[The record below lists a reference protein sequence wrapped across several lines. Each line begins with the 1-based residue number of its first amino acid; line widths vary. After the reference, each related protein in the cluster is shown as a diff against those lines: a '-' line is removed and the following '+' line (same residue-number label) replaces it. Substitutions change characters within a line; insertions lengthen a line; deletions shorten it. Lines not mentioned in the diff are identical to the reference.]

1 MMAGTV
7 PVLSILFMGLALV
20 ISAALPVGLC
30 IYFHR
35 AKKAALFPFFI
46 GCAAMILSAFVLES
60 LAHRC
65 ILSTNAGAVILENIW
80 LYGLYGGA
88 MAGLFEETGRFIA
101 FKTIL
106 RNHRDNDANALMYGA
121 GHGGIEAF
129 VILGIT
135 SINNIIYSVLI
146 NTGRTEVLTAPLA
159 GDMRKQVEAAI
170 HALITTPSWHFLIG
184 GVERILAVILQ
195 ISLSVLVWFAAKKKN
210 RIYYYPLAL
219 VLHLIVDAGA
229 VILSGRNVSPLVVEV
244 VVAAFTV
251 LSVLIAGRVWQEN
264 TDGEPQGR
272 FSGSF
277 SGRP

>member
-20 ISAALPVGLC
+20 ISAALPIGLC
-30 IYFHR
+30 IYFR
-35 AKKAALFPFFI
+35 RSKKAALFPFFI
-46 GCAAMILSAFVLES
+46 GCAVMILSAFVLES

-65 ILSTNAGAVILENIW
+65 ILSSKAGTVILGNIW

-106 RNHRDNDANALMYGA
+106 RNHRDNNANALMYGA

-146 NTGRTEVLTAPLA
+146 NTGRTEMLTAPAA
-159 GDMRKQVEAAI
+159 GEMRKQVEASI
-170 HALITTPSWHFLIG
+170 HALMTTPSWHFLIG

-195 ISLSVLVWFAAKKKN
+195 ISLSVLVWFAAKKKS
-210 RIYYYPLAL
+210 RIYYYPLAI

-229 VILSGRNVSPLVVEV
+229 VILAGRNVSPLLIEGL
-244 VVAAFTV
+244 VAAFVV
-251 LSVLIAGRVWQEN
+251 LSVLIAGMVWQVN
-264 TDGEPQGR
+264 AGGDQP
-272 FSGSF
+272 
-277 SGRP
+277 

>member
-1 MMAGTV
+1 MNGSV
-7 PVLSILFMGLALV
+7 PVLSMVFMAVSCV
-20 ISAALPVGLC
+20 IGFAIPVAALLW
-30 IYFHR
+30 IRKKKR
-35 AKKAALFPFFI
+35 ADILPFFI
-46 GCAAMILSAFVLES
+46 GCAVFILFALVLEA
-60 LAHRC
+60 LVHRL
-65 ILSTNAGAVILENIW
+65 ILGSRVGATIQNSVW
-80 LYGLYGGA
+80 LYALYGGL
-88 MAGLFEETGRFIA
+88 MAGLFEETGRFLA
-101 FKTIL
+101 FKFMPK
-106 RNHRDNDANALMYGA
+106 RYRSRDVNALMYGA

-146 NTGRTEVLTAPLA
+146 NTGRAEVLTAPLA

-170 HALITTPSWHFLIG
+170 HALITTPSWYFLIG
-184 GVERILAVILQ
+184 GVERILAVVLQ

-210 RIYYYPLAL
+210 RIYYYPLAI

-229 VILSGRNVSPLVVEV
+229 VILSGWNASPLVVEV

>member
-1 MMAGTV
+1 
-7 PVLSILFMGLALV
+7 
-20 ISAALPVGLC
+20 
-30 IYFHR
+30 
-35 AKKAALFPFFI
+35 
-46 GCAAMILSAFVLES
+46 MILSAFVLES

-65 ILSTNAGAVILENIW
+65 ILSSKAGEVITGNIW

-106 RNHRDNDANALMYGA
+106 RNHRENDANALMYGA

-170 HALITTPSWHFLIG
+170 HALITTPSWYFLIG

-210 RIYYYPLAL
+210 RIYYYALAIA
-219 VLHLIVDAGA
+219 LHLIVDAGA
-229 VILSGRNVSPLVVEV
+229 VILSGRNASPLVVEV

>member
-7 PVLSILFMGLALV
+7 PVLSILFMGLSLV

-30 IYFHR
+30 IYFR
-35 AKKAALFPFFI
+35 RSKNASLFPFFI
-46 GCAAMILSAFVLES
+46 GCAVMILSAFVLES

-65 ILSTNAGAVILENIW
+65 ILSSKAGEVIAGNIW

-106 RNHRDNDANALMYGA
+106 RNHRDNNANALMYGV

-159 GDMRKQVEAAI
+159 GDMQKQVEAAI
-170 HALITTPSWHFLIG
+170 HALITTPSWYFLIG

-210 RIYYYPLAL
+210 RIYYYPLAI

-229 VILSGRNVSPLVVEV
+229 VILSGRNVSPLLIEGL
-244 VVAAFTV
+244 VAAFVV
-251 LSVLIAGRVWQEN
+251 LSVLIAGMVWQVN
-264 TDGEPQGR
+264 AGGDQP
-272 FSGSF
+272 
-277 SGRP
+277 